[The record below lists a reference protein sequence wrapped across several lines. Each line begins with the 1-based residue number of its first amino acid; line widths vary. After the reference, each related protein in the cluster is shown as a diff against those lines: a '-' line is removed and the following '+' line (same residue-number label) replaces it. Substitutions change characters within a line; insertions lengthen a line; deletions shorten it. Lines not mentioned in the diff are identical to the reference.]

1 MPAGGCERGILRP
14 RSLSRG
20 RFRGVNPLPG
30 GHAWLGSLAMSD
42 MRIAVLGAAG
52 RMGQALTRVLVETP
66 GCAVAGGIEA
76 KGSPQVGRD
85 LGEVA
90 GLAPLGVAITDD
102 PLPVF
107 AHVDGVLDFTTP
119 ASTTAF
125 AALSAQA
132 RIVHVIGT
140 TGLSAADEAKIEAAA
155 RHAAIVKAGNMS
167 QGVNLLSVLAARVAE
182 ALGPEFDIEILEM
195 HHRHKRDAPSGTS
208 LLLGQAAAKARGISL
223 EERGV
228 RTRDGDIGPRRE
240 GDIGF
245 ATLRGGDVVGEHRVI
260 FAGPGERIELAHI
273 ANDRGIF
280 ARGAVKAA
288 LWARGRAPGLYTMT
302 DVLGL

>member
-1 MPAGGCERGILRP
+1 MK
-14 RSLSRG
+14 
-20 RFRGVNPLPG
+20 
-30 GHAWLGSLAMSD
+30 
-42 MRIAVLGAAG
+42 IAVLGAAG
-52 RMGQALTRVLVETP
+52 RMGQALTSVLAATP
-66 GCAVAGGIEA
+66 GCTIAGGIEA
-76 KGSPQVGRD
+76 KGSPFVGRD

-90 GLAPLGVAITDD
+90 GLEPLGVAITDD

-107 AHVDGVLDFTTP
+107 AHADGVLDFTTP
-119 ASTTAF
+119 ASTIEF

-140 TGLSAADEAKIEAAA
+140 TGLSAGDEAKIEAAA
-155 RHAAIVKAGNMS
+155 RHATIVKAGNMS
-167 QGVNLLSVLAARVAE
+167 QGVNLLAALTARVAA

-208 LLLGQAAAKARGISL
+208 LMLGRAAAEARQVSL

-228 RTRDGDIGPRRE
+228 RSRDGETGPRRE

-245 ATLRGGDVVGEHRVI
+245 AALRGGDVVGEHRVI

-273 ANDRGIF
+273 ATDRGIY

-288 LWARGRAPGLYTMT
+288 LWARGKGPGLFSMK

>member
-1 MPAGGCERGILRP
+1 
-14 RSLSRG
+14 
-20 RFRGVNPLPG
+20 
-30 GHAWLGSLAMSD
+30 MSD
-42 MRIAVLGAAG
+42 MRIAVLGAGG
-52 RMGQALTRVLVETP
+52 RMGQALTRVLAETP

-76 KGSPQVGRD
+76 KGSPHVGRD
-85 LGEVA
+85 LGEAA
-90 GLAPLGVAITDD
+90 GIEPLGIAITDD

-107 AHVDGVLDFTTP
+107 AHIDGVLDFTTP
-119 ASTTAF
+119 ASTVAF

-140 TGLSAADEAKIEAAA
+140 TGFSAGDEDKIEAAA
-155 RHAAIVKAGNMS
+155 RHATIVKAGNMS
-167 QGVNLLSVLAARVAE
+167 QGVNLLAVLAARVAE
-182 ALGPEFDIEILEM
+182 TLGPEFDIEILEM

-208 LLLGQAAAKARGISL
+208 LLLGQAVAEARGVSL
-223 EERGV
+223 AEQGV
-228 RTRDGDIGPRRE
+228 KSRDGDIGPRRE

-245 ATLRGGDVVGEHRVI
+245 AALRGGDVVGEHRVI

-273 ANDRGIF
+273 ATDRGIF

-288 LWARGRAPGLYTMT
+288 LWARGRGPGLYAMT